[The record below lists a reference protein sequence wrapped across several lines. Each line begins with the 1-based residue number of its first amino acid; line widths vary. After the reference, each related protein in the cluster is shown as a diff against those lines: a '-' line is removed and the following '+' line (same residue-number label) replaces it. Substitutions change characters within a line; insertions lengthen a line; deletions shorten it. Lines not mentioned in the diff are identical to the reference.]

1 MVLDWETKSAA
12 DLKKVGLANYV
23 ADPTTDI
30 WIATFCFDDEP
41 VCVWYPEMPIPKRVA
56 RHVDSGG
63 TVAAFNYGFEFAV
76 ANQIA
81 YPRYGWPK
89 LTYEQGRCLMAECLA
104 MGLPGH
110 LAGAAAALGVDPKDE
125 AGKRVMLQLSKP
137 REILPDGTIIWW
149 SDSDR
154 VKRLVDYGV
163 QDTETERQVLKRV
176 MPLSPA
182 ERVLWILDAKINQR
196 GVQVDIPKI
205 KQAISLVE
213 GESKRLHDEMRSV
226 TGNFVGFTTETA
238 RLKEWVRTRGVD
250 CDGVAKADV
259 LELLSQP
266 GLPDD
271 VRAALLIRQEA
282 GKSSTAKLDAML
294 ERASADGRVRGTMQ
308 YHGAATG
315 RWAGRGIQVHNFP
328 RPAIEHEAVEDAIDH
343 LDDRTYIDLFYG
355 PVLGCISSTLR
366 GYITAAPGHDL
377 IAADFANIEGRVLAW
392 LAGEEWKLQAFRDYD
407 TIIGTDA
414 KGKPIRK
421 GPDIYKLAYSKSFH
435 VPIES
440 VTDKQRQV
448 GKVMEL
454 ALGYGG
460 GVGAFQTMARGY
472 NVKISDAEAEQI
484 KQGWREAHP
493 ATVAYWR
500 QLEDAAIAAVLY
512 PGVAQ
517 PAGPGGRSV
526 IFKKSGSFLWCK
538 LPSGR
543 VLCYPYPQ
551 IEPKEMPWGGMKDC
565 LTYMAVGLNKKWERC
580 ATYGGSEAENVTQ
593 AVARDVLAEA
603 LPRVERAGYPVV
615 MHVHDNAVSERRIGE
630 GSADEFFA
638 LMSESPSWAGGLPIA
653 VDGYRARRFR
663 K

>member
-1 MVLDWETKSAA
+1 MSEVMVLDWETKSAA
-12 DLKKVGLANYV
+12 DLKNVGLANYV

-30 WIATFCFDDEP
+30 WIATYCFGDEP
-41 VCVWYPEMPIPKRVA
+41 VCVWYPEMPIPERVA
-56 RHVDSGG
+56 RHVDNGG

-81 YPRYGWPK
+81 NPRYGWPK
-89 LTYEQGRCLMAECLA
+89 LTYEQGRCLMAECLT
-104 MGLPGH
+104 MGLPGN

-137 REILPDGTIIWW
+137 REIKPDGTVVWW
-149 SDSDR
+149 SDAER

-182 ERVLWILDAKINQR
+182 ERRLWILDAVINAR
-196 GVQVDIPKI
+196 GVQVDIPNI
-205 KQAISLVE
+205 KKAIAVVN

-226 TGNFVGFTTETA
+226 TNSFVSFTSEVA
-238 RLKEWVRTRGVD
+238 RLKEWMRTRGVD
-250 CDGVAKADV
+250 CDGLAKADV
-259 LELLSQP
+259 LSYLAQP

-407 TIIGTDA
+407 AGH
-414 KGKPIRK
+414 

-440 VTDKQRQV
+440 ITDKQRQV

-500 QLEDAAIAAVLY
+500 QLEDAAIGAVL
-512 PGVAQ
+512 Q
-517 PAGPGGRSV
+517 AGRAFAAGASYRSV
-526 IFKKSGSFLWCK
+526 LFKKSGSFLWCK

-580 ATYGGSEAENVTQ
+580 ATYGGSLSENVTQ
-593 AVARDVLAEA
+593 AVARDILAEA
-603 LPRVERAGYPVV
+603 IVRLEKPELLGTLPVV
-615 MHVHDNAVSERRIGE
+615 MHVHDEVVVEVPESMPADTLERVEKIMAE
-630 GSADEFFA
+630 A
-638 LMSESPSWAGGLPIA
+638 PTWAAGLPIA
-653 VDGYRARRFR
+653 VEGWRGKRYR